1 MQLLNFCSDM
11 DEHRQVRTVLND
23 LSEVADDTGN
33 VKSNHKRLCTSDSI
47 DLCVYYRRWYVQ
59 MNF

>member
-11 DEHRQVRTVLND
+11 DEHRLVRTVLND

-33 VKSNHKRLCTSDSI
+33 VKSNHKRLI
-47 DLCVYYRRWYVQ
+47 ALICVFIIADGTYR
-59 MNF
+59 

>member
-23 LSEVADDTGN
+23 LSEVAGN

>member
-33 VKSNHKRLCTSDSI
+33 VKSNHKRLCTSDTLI
-47 DLCVYYRRWYVQ
+47 CVFIIADGTYR
-59 MNF
+59 